1 MSGQP
6 VKPEKVESST
16 PLQKEDLIGA
26 KILRRMSRKCWNCKQ
41 AVRFKDGTV
50 TCIPLSRLERKV
62 INLPK
67 GATADSCQAF
77 EPRPKG
83 YKLPKNFRLFI

>member
-1 MSGQP
+1 MKQ
-6 VKPEKVESST
+6 
-16 PLQKEDLIGA
+16 
-26 KILRRMSRKCWNCKQ
+26 KCWNCKQ
-41 AVRFKDGTV
+41 AIRFKDGTV

-67 GATADSCQAF
+67 GATADGCQAF

-83 YKLPKNFRLFI
+83 YRLPKNFRLFI